1 MRLQNF
7 LRFFRKSVALEG
19 FEPSILTASN
29 FKSDVYPSSTTEPY
43 KKATPII
50 TDWNGTTMKN
60 TNHESYN
67 MILTLCYF
75 VA

>member
-1 MRLQNF
+1 MPVPPQ
-7 LRFFRKSVALEG
+7 SH
-19 FEPSILTASN
+19 I
-29 FKSDVYPSSTTEPY
+29 

>member
-7 LRFFRKSVALEG
+7 LRFFKKSVALEG

-29 FKSDVYPSSTTEPY
+29 FKSDVYASSTTEPY